1 MVSEFLLKVLTEA
14 GIGSRRRMSEAIKQG
29 RVTVNSSVVE
39 DFRYLVDKEAD
50 NISLDGQP
58 VDFKAQPVVYLVLNK
73 PQGVVSTAS
82 DERGRKTVLS
92 YLPTKY
98 HHLRL
103 YPVGRLDKDS
113 TGLLLLTNDGNL
125 TYRLT
130 HPKFEYEKEY
140 LVQLNADLAL
150 TDRKKLEQG
159 IKLEEGMTI
168 PVVVRKIEPSLPFTY
183 SITVHEGKKRQ
194 LRRMFATLG
203 YRVLALKRVRMGHL
217 SLGKLKEGAVRELK
231 EQEVEALLSGKP

>member
-29 RVTVNSSVVE
+29 RVTVNGSLVE
-39 DFRYLVDKEAD
+39 DFRYLVNREAD

-98 HHLRL
+98 RHLRL

-159 IKLEEGMTI
+159 IKLEEGMTS
-168 PVVVRKIEPSLPFTY
+168 PVVVRKIEPSPPFTY
-183 SITVHEGKKRQ
+183 SITIHEGKKRQ

-203 YRVLALKRVRMGHL
+203 YRVLALKRVRMGNL
-217 SLGKLKEGAVRELK
+217 SLDKLKEGAVRELK